1 MDNVSYLIYED
12 NAQYDLWL
20 KLILGG
26 SLAVTLIL
34 GFVLLSTD
42 LVAAWICFGV
52 TVFDA
57 LLFHAITPRRFQTYT
72 DRLRIVLGWPFV
84 VNLSLAT
91 IKEAHAATSN
101 EVFAYWGVRF
111 ATSRHTVVELVRH
124 RGLNFVISPSDRDT
138 FLEQLN
144 RAVRALSP
152 KTH

>member
-57 LLFHAITPRRFQTYT
+57 LLFNAVLPKRYQIFQ
-72 DRLRIVLGWPFV
+72 DKLRIVLGRPFAF
-84 VNLSLAT
+84 NIPLST
-91 IKEAHAATSN
+91 IKEVRSASGARA
-101 EVFAYWGVRF
+101 FAYQGIRF
-111 ATSRHTVVELVRH
+111 ATSMRTVVEIIRH
-124 RGLNFVISPSDRDT
+124 KGWNVVISPANRDM
-138 FLEQLN
+138 FVEQLN
-144 RAVRALSP
+144 QALKEQAELSR
-152 KTH
+152 